1 MQFKDLRHLSPQPTI
16 RVYTPNNPRKP
27 AAVKL
32 ALKLQ
37 RLTMTQLLKAGRRS
51 IKNFLRAKALDNEQ
65 AIVYF
70 GARFRQVSA
79 EHRVRV
85 TAKKT

>member
-1 MQFKDLRHLSPQPTI
+1 MQFKELRHTFPQPTV
-16 RVYTPNNPRKP
+16 RVYTPNNPKKP

-51 IKNFLRAKALDNEQ
+51 IKNFLRAKELDNEK
-65 AIVYF
+65 AIAYF

-79 EHRVRV
+79 EHRFRV
-85 TAKKT
+85 TKKV

>member
-1 MQFKDLRHLSPQPTI
+1 MQFKHIRHTYPQPTI
-16 RVYTPNNPRKP
+16 KVYVPNNPRKP

-51 IKNFLRAKALDNEQ
+51 IKNFLRAKELDNEQ
-65 AIVYF
+65 AIRYF

-79 EHRVRV
+79 EHKFRI
-85 TAKKT
+85 TKKK